1 MELTKLRDRWGAAPH
16 VVVVATVD
24 HQVARLETSA
34 AQGECQNF
42 VKIFHHVHLEGAP
55 HILREIV
62 QIRPIL
68 LGEYDGPN
76 PGAHGAQHLFF
87 FATDRQHATP
97 ERDLTGHREIVT
109 MATALVSAGRRDKAD
124 TSAVAIVTPADG
136 PSFGIAPAGTWIW
149 MSVPLNAASGMPS
162 WSACD
167 LAYVSA
173 ARADSFMTSP
183 SWPVSTSSPLPRI
196 TLASTNMMSPPTGV

>member
-1 MELTKLRDRWGAAPH
+1 DVGGGWVWTSRARGRGIDTMAASCRVGWLDRDYVERVERVSGCPKSESPRDPPGAPERQLGASVLLGYKARLRRRLT
-16 VVVVATVD
+16 VE

-76 PGAHGAQHLFF
+76 PGAHGAQHL
-87 FATDRQHATP
+87 
-97 ERDLTGHREIVT
+97 
-109 MATALVSAGRRDKAD
+109 
-124 TSAVAIVTPADG
+124 
-136 PSFGIAPAGTWIW
+136 
-149 MSVPLNAASGMPS
+149 
-162 WSACD
+162 
-167 LAYVSA
+167 
-173 ARADSFMTSP
+173 
-183 SWPVSTSSPLPRI
+183 
-196 TLASTNMMSPPTGV
+196 